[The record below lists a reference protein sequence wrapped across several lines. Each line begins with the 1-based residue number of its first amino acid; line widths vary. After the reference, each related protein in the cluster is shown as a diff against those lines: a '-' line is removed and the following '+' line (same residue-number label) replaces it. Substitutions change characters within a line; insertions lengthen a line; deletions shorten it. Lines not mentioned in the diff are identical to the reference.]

1 MIFVFEKD
9 KREIHC
15 YSEVDCLYLIG
26 NKVHICNVVEEYSS
40 EEMANKAFRTIR
52 FRIGWGY
59 EIARSEG
66 SVAVHMPTE
75 YELNNEKK
83 QFENPLYTIAVYR
96 ISRDEESFRKYLKN
110 LFDDI
115 LTEVDYIIQGD
126 TVEDLEKEL
135 KDKPIWDGSF
145 YTLFENLRYEDIAS
159 GEFHFGEIKKEI
171 ERFERK
177 KKRTYCKWE
186 QEKDVF
192 HIKTNCSSDAISIG
206 TDLLSKIKYCPCC
219 GRKIKF
225 IGEDQ

>member
-75 YELNNEKK
+75 YELTRKNSLKIRCI
-83 QFENPLYTIAVYR
+83 QLQYTAFHVMR
-96 ISRDEESFRKYLKN
+96 N
-110 LFDDI
+110 
-115 LTEVDYIIQGD
+115 
-126 TVEDLEKEL
+126 
-135 KDKPIWDGSF
+135 
-145 YTLFENLRYEDIAS
+145 LFENI
-159 GEFHFGEIKKEI
+159 
-171 ERFERK
+171 
-177 KKRTYCKWE
+177 
-186 QEKDVF
+186 
-192 HIKTNCSSDAISIG
+192 
-206 TDLLSKIKYCPCC
+206 
-219 GRKIKF
+219 
-225 IGEDQ
+225 

>member
-1 MIFVFEKD
+1 
-9 KREIHC
+9 
-15 YSEVDCLYLIG
+15 
-26 NKVHICNVVEEYSS
+26 
-40 EEMANKAFRTIR
+40 
-52 FRIGWGY
+52 
-59 EIARSEG
+59 
-66 SVAVHMPTE
+66 MPTE

-83 QFENPLYTIAVYR
+83 QFENPLYTIAVYH
-96 ISRDEESFRKYLKN
+96 IPRDEESFRKYLKN

-159 GEFHFGEIKKEI
+159 GKFHFGEIKKEI

>member
-96 ISRDEESFRKYLKN
+96 IPRDEESFRKYLKN

-126 TVEDLEKEL
+126 TVEDLEK
-135 KDKPIWDGSF
+135 
-145 YTLFENLRYEDIAS
+145 N
-159 GEFHFGEIKKEI
+159 
-171 ERFERK
+171 
-177 KKRTYCKWE
+177 
-186 QEKDVF
+186 
-192 HIKTNCSSDAISIG
+192 
-206 TDLLSKIKYCPCC
+206 
-219 GRKIKF
+219 
-225 IGEDQ
+225 